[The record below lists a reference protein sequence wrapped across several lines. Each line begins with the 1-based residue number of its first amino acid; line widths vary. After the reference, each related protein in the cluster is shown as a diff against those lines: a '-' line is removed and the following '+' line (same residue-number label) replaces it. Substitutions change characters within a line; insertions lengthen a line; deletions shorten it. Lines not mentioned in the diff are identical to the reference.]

1 MAYMMS
7 DLTAGSTA
15 VRQLQQNAI
24 ASQYDA
30 AAIAAGAEE
39 TQLKLEQDRL
49 KALYAPQQAALKIE
63 QEQKA
68 IEQTRLSNLVN
79 QSKIDVNAEKKAAI
93 LKVTADPEYSKLSP
107 ADQSRKLAAAV
118 MGIDSAD
125 GERFTKLADS
135 EDSKSIINSLKQH
148 EENRLQIG
156 NALAT
161 IRGATDEQMTEL
173 INKMP
178 DPMKTSIKAN
188 IPGFFEQTDR
198 KLQRKQLEALMNNG
212 EGKNNMA
219 ANEQRLAILDLQ
231 IQKAEL
237 ANKAIEKE
245 LENIKAKGANIA
257 ATGKNIE
264 ETGKNIE
271 SKGTAKAGGSNSKAE
286 KQDETDAKREDKQ
299 YAQFRRDASRIDFE
313 YKRPVQEATD
323 AFKKA
328 VKVDETKVGI
338 RSYFGGGSS
347 PIEDTEG
354 SDTKRAELASTKAW
368 RELQELKQEVVQR
381 KLNAL
386 EAMPEGKQKD
396 RIYDSL
402 QAELESIDTMS
413 FGPKQRETKGRLD
426 KSDATDTKDTKPGV
440 PSGAKTHD
448 GYPARKNADG
458 SYSTEVSITVTNPKL
473 NGGKPTNIPSLW
485 KGKEVDEDT
494 AVKNALASGKKYDS
508 FSTIPEAVAAAKE
521 KSKAGGAGATSN
533 KPAVKLTQAQNDAAI
548 TKANEAIKN
557 GADPEKVKARLKE
570 RGVSF
575 KE

>member
-93 LKVTADPEYSKLSP
+93 LKVTADPGYSRLSP

-125 GERFTKLADS
+125 GERFTRLADS
-135 EDSKSIINSLKQH
+135 EDSKSIINSLKEH

-161 IRGATDEQMTEL
+161 VRGATDEQMTEL

-178 DPMKTSIKAN
+178 DPMKASVKAN

-198 KLQRKQLEALMNNG
+198 KLQRAQLEALMNNG

-219 ANEQRLAILDLQ
+219 ANEARLKVLDLQ
-231 IQKAEL
+231 IEKAEL

-245 LENIKAKGANIA
+245 LENIKARGANIA
-257 ATGKNIE
+257 ATGENIE
-264 ETGKNIE
+264 ATGKNIK
-271 SKGTAKAGGSNSKAE
+271 SKATAKAGGKDD
-286 KQDETDAKREDKQ
+286 KQDEADAKREDKQ
-299 YAQFRRDASRIDFE
+299 YGQFRRDASRIDLE

-338 RSYFGGGSS
+338 FSVFGGGSS
-347 PIEDTEG
+347 PVEDTKG

-413 FGPKQRETKGRLD
+413 LGPKQRETKGRLD
-426 KSDATDTKDTKPGV
+426 KSDAPPPKDTKT
-440 PSGAKTHD
+440 PS
-448 GYPARKNADG
+448 
-458 SYSTEVSITVTNPKL
+458 STS
-473 NGGKPTNIPSLW
+473 
-485 KGKEVDEDT
+485 
-494 AVKNALASGKKYDS
+494 
-508 FSTIPEAVAAAKE
+508 
-521 KSKAGGAGATSN
+521 ATSN

-548 TKANEAIKN
+548 KKANEAIKN

-570 RGVSF
+570 AGVSF

>member
-24 ASQYDA
+24 GSQYDA

-68 IEQTRLSNLVN
+68 IEQTRLSNLIN
-79 QSKIDVNAEKKAAI
+79 QSKINVDAEKKAAI

-125 GERFTKLADS
+125 GERFTRLADS
-135 EDSKSIINSLKQH
+135 EDSKSIINSLKEH

-178 DPMKTSIKAN
+178 DPMKASVKAN

-198 KLQRKQLEALMNNG
+198 KLQRAQLEALMNNG

-231 IQKAEL
+231 IQKAKL
-237 ANKAIEKE
+237 ANEAIEKE

-257 ATGKNIE
+257 ATGENIE
-264 ETGKNIE
+264 ATGKNIK
-271 SKGTAKAGGSNSKAE
+271 SKGTAKAGGSKTE
-286 KQDETDAKREDKQ
+286 KQDEADAKREDKQ

-338 RSYFGGGSS
+338 FSVFGGGSS
-347 PIEDTEG
+347 PVEDTKG

-413 FGPKQRETKGRLD
+413 LGPKQRETKGRLD
-426 KSDATDTKDTKPGV
+426 KSDATDTKDAKPGV

-508 FSTIPEAVAAAKE
+508 FSTIPEAVTAAKE

>member
-1 MAYMMS
+1 MPYMMS

-49 KALYAPQQAALKIE
+49 KALYAPIE
-63 QEQKA
+63 ADAKA
-68 IEQTRLSNLVN
+68 KQDKQTLEQTRLSNLVN
-79 QSKIDVNAEKKAAI
+79 QSKIDVNSEKKAAI
-93 LKVTADPEYSKLSP
+93 LKVTADPGYSKLSP

-135 EDSKSIINSLKQH
+135 EDSKAIINSLKEH

-161 IRGATDEQMTEL
+161 VRGATDEQMTEL

-178 DPMKTSIKAN
+178 DPMKSSIKAN

-198 KLQRKQLEALMNNG
+198 KLQKAQLEALMNNG

-219 ANEQRLAILDLQ
+219 ANEQRLNILDLQ
-231 IQKAEL
+231 IKRAEL

-245 LENIKAKGANIA
+245 LENIKARGANIA
-257 ATGKNIE
+257 ATGENIE
-264 ETGKNIE
+264 ATGKNIK
-271 SKGTAKAGGSNSKAE
+271 SKGTAKAGSKDD
-286 KQDETDAKREDKQ
+286 KQDEADAKREDKQ
-299 YAQFRRDASRIDFE
+299 YGQFRRDASRIDFE
-313 YKRPVQEATD
+313 FKRPVQEATD

-338 RSYFGGGSS
+338 FSGFGVGTS
-347 PIEDTEG
+347 PIEETKG

-368 RELQELKQEVVQR
+368 RELQELKQDVVQR

-426 KSDATDTKDTKPGV
+426 KSGATDTKDAKPGV

-448 GYPARKNADG
+448 GYPARKNSDG
-458 SYSTEVSITVTNPKL
+458 SYSTELSITVTNPKL

-485 KGKEVDEDT
+485 KGKEVDENT
-494 AVKNALASGKKYDS
+494 AVENALASGKKYDS
-508 FSTIPEAVAAAKE
+508 FATIPDAVNAAKGR
-521 KSKAGGAGATSN
+521 SKAGGAGATSN
-533 KPAVKLTQAQNDAAI
+533 KPGSLGSPPKDVLDKANDAI
-548 TKANEAIKN
+548 LKGAN
-557 GADPEKVKARLKE
+557 PEEVLKRLKDKGYDVQFTKE
-570 RGVSF
+570 R
-575 KE
+575 

>member
-39 TQLKLEQDRL
+39 TRLKLEQDRL

-93 LKVTADPEYSKLSP
+93 LKITADPGYSKLSP

-125 GERFTKLADS
+125 GERFTRLADS
-135 EDSKSIINSLKQH
+135 EDSKSIINSLKEH

-161 IRGATDEQMTEL
+161 VRGATDEQMTDL

-178 DPMKTSIKAN
+178 DPMKASVKAN

-198 KLQRKQLEALMNNG
+198 KLQRAQLEALMNNG

-219 ANEQRLAILDLQ
+219 ANEARLKVLDLQ
-231 IQKAEL
+231 IEKAEL

-245 LENIKAKGANIA
+245 LENIKARGANIA
-257 ATGKNIE
+257 ATGENIKS
-264 ETGKNIE
+264 T
-271 SKGTAKAGGSNSKAE
+271 GTAKAGSSKAE
-286 KQDETDAKREDKQ
+286 KQDEADAKREDKQ

-338 RSYFGGGSS
+338 FSGFGGGTS
-347 PIEDTEG
+347 PIEETKG
-354 SDTKRAELASTKAW
+354 SDTKRAELPSTKAW

-426 KSDATDTKDTKPGV
+426 KPDAPLSKDTKT
-440 PSGAKTHD
+440 PS
-448 GYPARKNADG
+448 
-458 SYSTEVSITVTNPKL
+458 S
-473 NGGKPTNIPSLW
+473 
-485 KGKEVDEDT
+485 
-494 AVKNALASGKKYDS
+494 AS
-508 FSTIPEAVAAAKE
+508 
-521 KSKAGGAGATSN
+521 ATSN

>member
-1 MAYMMS
+1 MS

-24 ASQYDA
+24 GSQYDA

-49 KALYAPQQAALKIE
+49 KALYAPIE
-63 QEQKA
+63 ADAKA
-68 IEQTRLSNLVN
+68 KQDKQTLESTRLSNLVN
-79 QSKIDVNAEKKAAI
+79 QSKIDVNSEKKAAI
-93 LKVTADPEYSKLSP
+93 LKVTADPKYSKLSP

-135 EDSKSIINSLKQH
+135 EDSKATINALKEH

-161 IRGATDEQMTEL
+161 VRGATDDQMTEL

-178 DPMKTSIKAN
+178 DPMKASIKAN

-198 KLQRKQLEALMNNG
+198 KLQRTQLEALMNNG

-219 ANEQRLAILDLQ
+219 ANELRLKVLDLQ
-231 IQKAEL
+231 IEKAVL

-245 LENIKAKGANIA
+245 LENIKARGANITA
-257 ATGKNIE
+257 AGENI
-264 ETGKNIE
+264 K
-271 SKGTAKAGGSNSKAE
+271 SRGTAKAGSKDD
-286 KQDETDAKREDKQ
+286 KQDEAAAKREDRQ
-299 YAQFRRDASRIDFE
+299 YGQFRRDASRIDFE
-313 YKRPVQEATD
+313 FKRPIQEATD

-338 RSYFGGGSS
+338 LSDFGSGSS
-347 PIEDTEG
+347 PAEEAKG

-368 RELQELKQEVVQR
+368 RELQELKQDVVQR

-426 KSDATDTKDTKPGV
+426 KSGATDTKDAKPGV

-508 FSTIPEAVAAAKE
+508 FATIPEAVTAAKE

-533 KPAVKLTQAQNDAAI
+533 KPGSLGSPPKDVLDKANAAI
-548 TKANEAIKN
+548 AKGANPEQVLKRLQEKGYDVQFTK
-557 GADPEKVKARLKE
+557 EK
-570 RGVSF
+570 
-575 KE
+575 

>member
-1 MAYMMS
+1 MPYMMS

-49 KALYAPQQAALKIE
+49 KALYAPQEAALKIE

-68 IEQTRLSNLVN
+68 IEQARLSNLIN
-79 QSKIDVNAEKKAAI
+79 QSKIDVNSEKKAAI
-93 LKVTADPEYSKLSP
+93 LKVTSDPGYLKLSP

-135 EDSKSIINSLKQH
+135 EDSKAIINSLKEH

-161 IRGATDEQMTEL
+161 VRGATDEQMTEL

-178 DPMKTSIKAN
+178 DPMKASIKAN

-198 KLQRKQLEALMNNG
+198 KLQRAQLEALMNNG
-212 EGKNNMA
+212 EGKNNMS
-219 ANEQRLAILDLQ
+219 ANEQRLRVLDLQ
-231 IQKAEL
+231 IQKAQL
-237 ANKAIEKE
+237 ANEAIEKT
-245 LENIKAKGANIA
+245 LENIKARGANIE
-257 ATGKNIE
+257 ATGENI
-264 ETGKNIE
+264 K
-271 SKGTAKAGGSNSKAE
+271 SKGAAKAGSKDD
-286 KQDETDAKREDKQ
+286 KQDEADAKREDKQ
-299 YAQFRRDASRIDFE
+299 YGQFRRDASKIDFE
-313 YKRPVQEATD
+313 YKRPIQEATD
-323 AFKKA
+323 AFKRA

-338 RSYFGGGSS
+338 LSGFGGGTS
-347 PIEDTEG
+347 PIEETKG

-413 FGPKQRETKGRLD
+413 FGPKQREATGRVD
-426 KSDATDTKDTKPGV
+426 KSGATDTKDAKPGV
-440 PSGAKTHD
+440 P
-448 GYPARKNADG
+448 
-458 SYSTEVSITVTNPKL
+458 
-473 NGGKPTNIPSLW
+473 
-485 KGKEVDEDT
+485 
-494 AVKNALASGKKYDS
+494 
-508 FSTIPEAVAAAKE
+508 
-521 KSKAGGAGATSN
+521 GGAGATSN
-533 KPAVKLTQAQNDAAI
+533 KPGSLGVPPKDVLDKANAAI
-548 TKANEAIKN
+548 RN
-557 GADPEKVKARLKE
+557 GANPEQVLKRLKDKGYDVQFTE
-570 RGVSF
+570 E
-575 KE
+575 K

>member
-68 IEQTRLSNLVN
+68 IEQTRLSNLIN
-79 QSKIDVNAEKKAAI
+79 QSKINVDAEKKAAI

-125 GERFTKLADS
+125 GERFTRLADS

-257 ATGKNIE
+257 ATGENIE
-264 ETGKNIE
+264 ARGKNIAATGE
-271 SKGTAKAGGSNSKAE
+271 NIKSTGTAKAGSSKAE
-286 KQDETDAKREDKQ
+286 KQDEADAKREDKQ

-338 RSYFGGGSS
+338 FSVFGGGSS
-347 PIEDTEG
+347 PVEDTKG

-413 FGPKQRETKGRLD
+413 LGPKQREAKGRLD
-426 KSDATDTKDTKPGV
+426 KSDAPPPKDTKT
-440 PSGAKTHD
+440 PS
-448 GYPARKNADG
+448 
-458 SYSTEVSITVTNPKL
+458 STS
-473 NGGKPTNIPSLW
+473 
-485 KGKEVDEDT
+485 
-494 AVKNALASGKKYDS
+494 
-508 FSTIPEAVAAAKE
+508 
-521 KSKAGGAGATSN
+521 ATSN

>member
-1 MAYMMS
+1 MPYMMS

-24 ASQYDA
+24 GSQYDA

-39 TQLKLEQDRL
+39 TQLKLEQDRI
-49 KALYAPQQAALKIE
+49 KALYAPIE
-63 QEQKA
+63 ADAKA
-68 IEQTRLSNLVN
+68 KQDKQTLESTRLSNLVN
-79 QSKIDVNAEKKAAI
+79 QSKIDVNSEKKAAI
-93 LKVTADPEYSKLSP
+93 LKVTADLGYSKLSP

-125 GERFTKLADS
+125 GERFTRLADS
-135 EDSKSIINSLKQH
+135 EEAKAIINSLKEH

-161 IRGATDEQMTEL
+161 VRGATDEQMTEL

-178 DPMKTSIKAN
+178 DPMKASIKAN

-198 KLQRKQLEALMNNG
+198 KLQRAQLEALMNNG

-219 ANEQRLAILDLQ
+219 ANEQRLKVLELQ
-231 IQKAEL
+231 IEKAEL
-237 ANKAIEKE
+237 ANKAIDKQ
-245 LENIKAKGANIA
+245 LENIKARGANIA
-257 ATGKNIE
+257 ATGENIE
-264 ETGKNIE
+264 ARGENIK
-271 SKGTAKAGGSNSKAE
+271 SKGTAKAGSSKTD
-286 KQDETDAKREDKQ
+286 KQDEADAKREDKQ
-299 YAQFRRDASRIDFE
+299 YSQFRRDASRIDFE
-313 YKRPVQEATD
+313 FKRPVQEATD

-338 RSYFGGGSS
+338 FSGFGGGTS
-347 PIEDTEG
+347 PIEETKG
-354 SDTKRAELASTKAW
+354 NDTKRAELASTKAW

-413 FGPKQRETKGRLD
+413 LGPKQRETKGRLD
-426 KSDATDTKDTKPGV
+426 KSDAPLSKDTKT
-440 PSGAKTHD
+440 PSSA
-448 GYPARKNADG
+448 N
-458 SYSTEVSITVTNPKL
+458 
-473 NGGKPTNIPSLW
+473 
-485 KGKEVDEDT
+485 
-494 AVKNALASGKKYDS
+494 
-508 FSTIPEAVAAAKE
+508 
-521 KSKAGGAGATSN
+521 ATSN

-548 TKANEAIKN
+548 KKANEAIKN

-570 RGVSF
+570 SGVSF